1 MKVVVDTN
9 LWISFLLHGKVYKSV
24 LDIIS
29 RRDVLLVLTKYSID
43 ELVSVASRPK
53 FAKYIP
59 QEALNAFVDFLL
71 ENGEFYTLLEIPKR
85 CRDPKDDYLLELAS
99 IAGADFILSGDDDL
113 LSLHHI
119 GSCRIIRLSDFQ
131 ILKEYAGTLNEPRR
145 ILMFNLTFNS
155 NLMDASRYPNR
166 VR

>member
-1 MKVVVDTN
+1 MMKVVVDTN
-9 LWISFLLHGKVYKSV
+9 LWISFLLHGKVYRSL

-71 ENGEFYTLLEIPKR
+71 EEGEFYTLLEIPKR

-113 LSLHHI
+113 LSMHHI
-119 GSCRIIRLSDFQ
+119 GSCRIIRLSDF
-131 ILKEYAGTLNEPRR
+131 
-145 ILMFNLTFNS
+145 
-155 NLMDASRYPNR
+155 
-166 VR
+166 